1 MKQCLERSQR
11 KNVKKSIVKSR
22 NKGVVS
28 NGTWNFMTKLK
39 MNFKNKQENNELWS
53 STGFENLTY
62 LT

>member
-1 MKQCLERSQR
+1 
-11 KNVKKSIVKSR
+11 
-22 NKGVVS
+22 
-28 NGTWNFMTKLK
+28 MTKLK